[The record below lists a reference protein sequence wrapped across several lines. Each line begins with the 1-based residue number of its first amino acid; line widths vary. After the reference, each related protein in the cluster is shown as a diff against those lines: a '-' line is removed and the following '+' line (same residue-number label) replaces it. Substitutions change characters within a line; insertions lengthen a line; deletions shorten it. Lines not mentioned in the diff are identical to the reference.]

1 MQSPCIGSKET
12 NDFADVTLVSQKMAA
27 RGFAA

>member
-1 MQSPCIGSKET
+1 VGSKAT